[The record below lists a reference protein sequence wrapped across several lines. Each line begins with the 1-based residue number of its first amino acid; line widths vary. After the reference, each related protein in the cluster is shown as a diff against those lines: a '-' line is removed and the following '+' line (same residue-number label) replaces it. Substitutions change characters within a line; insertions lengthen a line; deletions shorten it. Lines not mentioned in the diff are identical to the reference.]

1 MLIGELARV
10 TRTTTRMLRLY
21 EERGLLPAARAANGY
36 RTYDENAVV
45 RVANIRYLLDAGLT
59 LEDVAHFRACLD
71 GDLEHRKCLPA
82 ANPLVEVGRRRLAV
96 LDERI
101 AGLVRARDHLADRL
115 AQAGVS
121 AE

>member
-1 MLIGELARV
+1 
-10 TRTTTRMLRLY
+10 MLRLY

-36 RTYDENAVV
+36 RMYDENAVV

-59 LEDVAHFRACLD
+59 LDDVAHFRACLD
-71 GDLEHRKCLPA
+71 GDLEHRMCLTS

-101 AGLVRARDHLADRL
+101 AGLVRAREHLAGRL
-115 AQAGVS
+115 AQVGVS
-121 AE
+121 SE